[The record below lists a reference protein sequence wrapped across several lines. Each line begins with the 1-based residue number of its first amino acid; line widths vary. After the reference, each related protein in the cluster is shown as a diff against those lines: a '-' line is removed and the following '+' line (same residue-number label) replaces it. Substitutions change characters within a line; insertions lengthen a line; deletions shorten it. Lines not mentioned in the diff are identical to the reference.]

1 MLPGGREGTNAM
13 HLVTG
18 GAGFIGSH
26 LVHRLLADGHRVRV
40 FDNFSG
46 GSRER
51 LAAIRGDID
60 LVEGDLRDEAA
71 VARAVRDVE
80 VIFHE
85 AAEPSVPRS
94 VADPATTY
102 AVNVSGTLN
111 LLQAAAAA
119 GCRRLVF
126 ASTCAVYGD
135 APPPTAETSPPRP
148 FSPYASSKLAGEDL
162 NAVFTHLHG
171 LETVTLRYFNVY
183 GPGQDPASA
192 YAAAIPR
199 FAAVLAAGEPLTIF
213 GDGEQTRDFVS
224 VHDIVAA
231 NLLAA
236 TTAGA
241 SGETINV
248 GSGRATSILEVIALL
263 QRVLG
268 TNLPV
273 RHEPPR
279 AGDIRHSLADIGRA
293 REVLGFEPAVPF
305 ADGLER
311 LVASGG

>member
-1 MLPGGREGTNAM
+1 M

-26 LVHRLLADGHRVRV
+26 LVRRLLADGQDVRV
-40 FDNFSG
+40 FDNFATG
-46 GSRER
+46 KRER
-51 LAAIRGDID
+51 LADLGGDVEII
-60 LVEGDLRDEAA
+60 EGDLRDEAA
-71 VARAVRDVE
+71 VARAAAGVE

-102 AVNVSGTLN
+102 AVNVLGTLA
-111 LLQAAAAA
+111 LLQAAVAA

-135 APPPTAETSPPRP
+135 AAPPTAETSPRQPL
-148 FSPYASSKLAGEDL
+148 SPYASSKLAGEDL
-162 NAVFTHLHG
+162 SVVFTNLHG
-171 LETVTLRYFNVY
+171 LETVNLRYFNVY

-192 YAAAIPR
+192 YAAAVPR
-199 FAAVLAAGEPLTIF
+199 FAALLAAGESPVVY

-224 VHDIVAA
+224 VHDVVSA

-236 TTAGA
+236 AVAGA

-248 GSGRATSILEVIALL
+248 GSGEAVTVNETIALL
-263 QRVLG
+263 QRFIG
-268 TNLPV
+268 TDLPV
-273 RHEPPR
+273 RHEPAR

-293 REVLGFEPAVPF
+293 RDVLGFEPAVPF
-305 ADGLER
+305 AVGLER
-311 LVASGG
+311 LVAG

>member
-1 MLPGGREGTNAM
+1 M

-26 LVHRLLADGHRVRV
+26 LVRRLLADGQDVRV
-40 FDNFSG
+40 FDNFATG
-46 GSRER
+46 KRER
-51 LAAIRGDID
+51 LADLGGDIE
-60 LVEGDLRDEAA
+60 LVEGDLRDEAV
-71 VARAVRDVE
+71 VARAAAGVE

-102 AVNVSGTLN
+102 AVNVLGTLN
-111 LLQAAAAA
+111 LLQAAVAA

-135 APPPTAETSPPRP
+135 AAPPTAETSPRRP
-148 FSPYASSKLAGEDL
+148 CSPYASSKLAGEDL
-162 NAVFTHLHG
+162 NAVFTNLHG
-171 LETVTLRYFNVY
+171 LETVNLRYFNVY

-199 FAAVLAAGEPLTIF
+199 FAALLAAGEPPVVY

-224 VHDIVAA
+224 VHDVVSA

-236 TTAGA
+236 TVAGA

-248 GSGRATSILEVIALL
+248 GSGKAVSINETIALL
-263 QRVLG
+263 QRLIG
-268 TNLPV
+268 TDLPV
-273 RHEPPR
+273 RHEPAR

-305 ADGLER
+305 ATGLER
-311 LVASGG
+311 LLAG

>member
-1 MLPGGREGTNAM
+1 M

-18 GAGFIGSH
+18 GGGFIGSH
-26 LVHRLLADGHRVRV
+26 LVRRLLADGHAVRV
-40 FDNFSG
+40 LDNFAG
-46 GSRER
+46 GRRER
-51 LAAIRGDID
+51 LSDLTGD
-60 LVEGDLRDEAA
+60 VEIVAGDVRDEAA
-71 VARAVRDVE
+71 VAHAVRSVE
-80 VIFHE
+80 VVFHE

-111 LLQAAAAA
+111 LLQAAVAE

-171 LETVTLRYFNVY
+171 LETVNLRYFNVY
-183 GPGQDPASA
+183 GPGQDPTSA

-199 FAAVLAAGEPLTIF
+199 FAALLAAGQSPTVF

-224 VHDIVAA
+224 VHDVVAA

-236 TTAGA
+236 SVPAA

-248 GSGRATSILEVIALL
+248 GSGQVTTINEVIALL
-263 QRVLG
+263 QRFLG
-268 TNLPV
+268 TDLPV

-293 REVLGFEPAVPF
+293 RAVLGFEPAVPF
-305 ADGLER
+305 AAGLER
-311 LVASGG
+311 LVAGG